1 MRVTTGAQAV
11 QPKNSQK
18 SVARCKL
25 RHKMKLNFKN
35 LSQALSASALFA
47 LGILALANLTPMQA
61 WGQSAPAT
69 AIGEARKFPEK
80 TKLGELTIGVF
91 PEASLNGQVARFSA
105 SGRLINLTNMIVL
118 PSSVYQQ
125 TLVVRYELDFQ
136 GNINRAWLLNPVEL
150 KIAQEEARRNP

>member
-1 MRVTTGAQAV
+1 
-11 QPKNSQK
+11 
-18 SVARCKL
+18 
-25 RHKMKLNFKN
+25 MKLNFKN
-35 LSQALSASALFA
+35 LSRSLLARILLTLGLLLFCDHSHW
-47 LGILALANLTPMQA
+47 QA
-61 WGQSAPAT
+61 WAQSAPAT

-91 PEASLNGQVARFSA
+91 PEANLNGQAARFSA

-125 TLVVRYELDFQ
+125 SLVVRYELDFQ

>member
-1 MRVTTGAQAV
+1 
-11 QPKNSQK
+11 
-18 SVARCKL
+18 
-25 RHKMKLNFKN
+25 MKLNFKN
-35 LSQALSASALFA
+35 LSLNLPARVLFA
-47 LGILALANLTPMQA
+47 LGLLLLADFTPWQA
-61 WGQSAPAT
+61 WAQSAPAT

-80 TKLGELTIGVF
+80 TKLGELTVGVF
-91 PEASLNGQVARFSA
+91 PEASLNGQPARFSA

-125 TLVVRYELDFQ
+125 TVVVRYELDFQ

>member
-1 MRVTTGAQAV
+1 
-11 QPKNSQK
+11 
-18 SVARCKL
+18 
-25 RHKMKLNFKN
+25 MKLNFKY
-35 LSQALSASALFA
+35 LSPSTYARALFA
-47 LGILALANLTPMQA
+47 LGLGLLADLTHLQA
-61 WGQSAPAT
+61 WAQSAPAT

-80 TKLGELTIGVF
+80 TKLGELTMGVF
-91 PEASLNGQVARFSA
+91 PEASLNGQAARFSA

-118 PSSVYQQ
+118 PSSVYRQ

>member
-1 MRVTTGAQAV
+1 
-11 QPKNSQK
+11 
-18 SVARCKL
+18 
-25 RHKMKLNFKN
+25 MKLNFN
-35 LSQALSASALFA
+35 YSSQSAHTRVLFA
-47 LGILALANLTPMQA
+47 LGLWLFADLTHLQA
-61 WGQSAPAT
+61 WAQSAPAT

-91 PEASLNGQVARFSA
+91 PEASLNGQAARFSA

-118 PSSVYQQ
+118 PTSVYRQ